1 MTSVT
6 EKFRETSGSEESCP
20 QLTRGD
26 DCSSKRN
33 VAGIHSLYFL
43 ESRGNETCQGGGGA
57 KHEEES
63 RTELLASLI
72 CSSTTTRN
80 GLFSTLYADRKS

>member
-1 MTSVT
+1 MTSMT
-6 EKFRETSGSEESCP
+6 EKFRERSGSEESCS
-20 QLTRGD
+20 QRTRVD

-33 VAGIHSLYFL
+33 VAGIYSLYFL
-43 ESRGNETCQGGGGA
+43 ENRGNETCQGDGGA
-57 KHEEES
+57 KHEEDS
-63 RTELLASLI
+63 RRELLASLI